1 MGAERSFEGRP
12 RKKTRRRV
20 LTFILV
26 LVVILVLLVVF
37 LVPVCVS
44 SQRCRRIVL
53 AKINSSIDGEV
64 YFSELSMSWWEG
76 VKVTDFSFKDGAGR
90 VFAEIKQV
98 TTKPHYGSILTG
110 HLSFGETI
118 VDEPKVEIN
127 FERQQVK
134 SSEGVQGGVR
144 ESDEGGSIA
153 LPIEEI
159 ELIVRG
165 GSLKVAGEPAGTL
178 EVAGI
183 NSRLAVSFAG
193 EYPAGGTG
201 KLLAN
206 LETWAELGF
215 ERAEYM
221 GLNFGATTANIQMQD
236 GLLKIGSFSSRVNNG
251 QINFAGEA
259 DFKDEPT
266 ILRKTG
272 PMQIAKGIQITDET
286 TRSFLAYLNPI
297 FANAVDVSGEID
309 FSCERLAIPIG
320 GGSGNDIEVIGTVTI
335 SQLRLSASDFLGEI
349 LSLAGIGMRGQDIVI
364 EPTRFVLQDGLLR
377 YDDMQVVVGD
387 NPVNFKGAIGLDRS
401 LDMVVTLPYTTRGR
415 SVRIGEEAEGV
426 RIKLP
431 LKGTIDRPE
440 LDTGRLLEGQL
451 KEQLKEQLKRELEEK
466 VGEELR
472 DEVISVLEDL
482 LK

>member
-1 MGAERSFEGRP
+1 MGAERSSEGRP

-98 TTKPHYGSILTG
+98 TTKPHYGSILMG

-127 FERQQVK
+127 FEARQPMGDSGLRQ
-134 SSEGVQGGVR
+134 EVQER
-144 ESDEGGSIA
+144 DEGGSIA
-153 LPIEEI
+153 LSIEEI

-165 GSLKVAGEPAGTL
+165 GSLKVAGEPTGTF

-206 LETWAELGF
+206 LETRAELGF

-236 GLLKIGSFSSRVNNG
+236 GLLKIGSFFSRVNNG
-251 QINFAGEA
+251 QFNFAGEA

-286 TRSFLAYLNPI
+286 TRRFLAYLNPI

-320 GGSGNDIEVIGTVTI
+320 GGSQNDIEVIGTVTI

-349 LSLAGIGMRGQDIVI
+349 LSLAGIAERGKDIVV

-415 SVRIGEEAEGV
+415 RVRIGEEAEGV

-451 KEQLKEQLKRELEEK
+451 KEQLKRELEEK
-466 VGEELR
+466 AGEELR

>member
-1 MGAERSFEGRP
+1 MMGAERSSEVRP

-26 LVVILVLLVVF
+26 LVFILVLLVVF

-44 SQRCRRIVL
+44 SQQCRRIVL

-76 VKVTDFSFKDGAGR
+76 VKVADFSFKDGAGR

-110 HLSFGETI
+110 QLSFGETI

-134 SSEGVQGGVR
+134 SSEGVQGEVR

-153 LPIEEI
+153 LPIEEM
-159 ELIVRG
+159 ELVIRG

-178 EVAGI
+178 EVAGT
-183 NSRLAVSFAG
+183 NSKLALKFSG
-193 EYPAGGTG
+193 EYPAGEVKG
-201 KLLAN
+201 LLSN
-206 LETWAELGF
+206 LEAKAELWI
-215 ERAEYM
+215 EKAEYM
-221 GLNFGATTANIQMQD
+221 GFSVGSIEADVRIND
-236 GLLKIGSFSSRVNNG
+236 GLLRITSFSSIVNNG
-251 QINFAGEA
+251 RLNFAGEA
-259 DFKDEPT
+259 DLRDEPVLLT
-266 ILRKTG
+266 AG

-286 TRSFLAYLNPI
+286 TRRFLAYLNPI
-297 FANAVDVSGEID
+297 FTNAVDVSGEID

-387 NPVNFKGAIGLDRS
+387 NPVNFRGAIGLDRS
-401 LDMVVTLPYTTRGR
+401 LDMVVSLPYTTRGR
-415 SVRIGEEAEGV
+415 TVRIGEEAEGV

-440 LDTGRLLEGQL
+440 LDTGRLLE
-451 KEQLKEQLKRELEEK
+451 EQLKEQLKIELEEK
-466 VGEELR
+466 IGEELK
-472 DEVISVLEDL
+472 DEVINVLEDL

>member
-1 MGAERSFEGRP
+1 MGAERSSEGRP

-37 LVPVCVS
+37 FVPVCVS

-110 HLSFGETI
+110 HLSFGEII

-127 FERQQVK
+127 FEARQPIGDSGLWQ
-134 SSEGVQGGVR
+134 EVR
-144 ESDEGGSIA
+144 ESDERGSIA

-159 ELIVRG
+159 RG
-165 GSLKVAGEPAGTL
+165 GSLKVAGEPTGTF

-183 NSRLAVSFAG
+183 NSRLAVSFDG
-193 EYPAGGTG
+193 EYPAGGTE
-201 KLLAN
+201 KLIEN
-206 LETWAELGF
+206 FETRAKLGF
-215 ERAEYM
+215 EGAEYM

-236 GLLKIGSFSSRVNNG
+236 GLLKIGSFSSKVNNG
-251 QINFAGEA
+251 QFNFAGEA

-286 TRSFLAYLNPI
+286 TRRFLAYLNPI

-309 FSCERLAIPIG
+309 FSCERLAIPVG

-349 LSLAGIGMRGQDIVI
+349 LSLAGIGMRGQDLVI

-387 NPVNFKGAIGLDRS
+387 SPVNFKGAIGLDRS

-415 SVRIGEEAEGV
+415 TVRIGEEAEGA

-431 LKGTIDRPE
+431 LKGTIDKPE
-440 LDTGRLLEGQL
+440 LDTGRLLE
-451 KEQLKEQLKRELEEK
+451 EQLKEQLKRELEEK

-472 DEVISVLEDL
+472 DEVISVIEDL